1 MKKLLISAA
10 ITGTA
15 GSKELSPYI
24 PITAEEIAEE
34 AVAVAKAGASM
45 VHIHVHDKDGKP
57 TMEAGYFRD
66 AFEAVKEATEKAG
79 VDIIVNLT
87 TSGGSKDTEERL
99 AHLKALRPEV
109 CSYDAGTFNWS
120 LGLIFE
126 NSPDFLVECG
136 KLTQELD
143 IKPEIEVFDYGML
156 GNAIAYAK
164 KGVLKTPCHV
174 QFVLG
179 VLGAMEGSVENLQY
193 LHSKLPEGWTWSVT
207 GIGKDHLPM
216 LLTGLALGADGV
228 RVGLEDNLY
237 LERGVKATN
246 VQLVERA
253 AALGRLVGREPA
265 TAAEA
270 REMLGI
276 TRRSLAEYKK

>member
-1 MKKLLISAA
+1 
-10 ITGTA
+10 
-15 GSKELSPYI
+15 
-24 PITAEEIAEE
+24 
-34 AVAVAKAGASM
+34 
-45 VHIHVHDKDGKP
+45 
-57 TMEAGYFRD
+57 
-66 AFEAVKEATEKAG
+66 
-79 VDIIVNLT
+79 
-87 TSGGSKDTEERL
+87 
-99 AHLKALRPEV
+99 
-109 CSYDAGTFNWS
+109 
-120 LGLIFE
+120 
-126 NSPDFLVECG
+126 
-136 KLTQELD
+136 
-143 IKPEIEVFDYGML
+143 
-156 GNAIAYAK
+156 
-164 KGVLKTPCHV
+164 
-174 QFVLG
+174 
-179 VLGAMEGSVENLQY
+179 MEGSVENLQY

-276 TRRSLAEYKK
+276 TRRSLAEYKG

>member
-1 MKKLLISAA
+1 MKKVVISAA
-10 ITGTA
+10 LTGTA
-15 GSKELSPYI
+15 GSKALSPYI
-24 PITAEEIAEE
+24 PVTPEEIAAD
-34 AVAVAKAGASM
+34 AVACAKAGASM

-57 TMEAGYFRD
+57 TMETSYFKE

-79 VDIIVNLT
+79 VDVIVNLT
-87 TSGGSKDTEERL
+87 TSGGSSDTFLRTE
-99 AHLKALRPEV
+99 HLRQLRPEV
-109 CSYDAGTFNWS
+109 CSYDAGTFNWG
-120 LGLIFE
+120 LGAIFE
-126 NSPDFLVECG
+126 NSPAFLVECG

-143 IKPEIEVFDYGML
+143 VKPEIEVFDYGML

-164 KGVLKTPCHV
+164 HGVLKTPAHV

-179 VLGAMEGSVENLQY
+179 VVGAMEGTVENLQY

-207 GIGKDHLPM
+207 GIGQAHLPM

-237 LERGVKATN
+237 LSRGVKATN

-253 AALGRLVGREPA
+253 AAIARMVGREPA
-265 TAAEA
+265 TADEA

-276 TRRSLAEYKK
+276 TRHALAEYKG